1 MQDILDIKK
10 SEYIDILANRGIQV
24 KNNPSLGALQ
34 RKVRYLKKRDLIHL
48 TKLRGLVVDETDLV
62 NITQVLLKSV
72 LGPKLKD
79 DLYREIEKRKYN
91 KTINKVKRLKRLKN
105 TPLAKKENISEKELY
120 ELTTLTKLPTQSL
133 KKLAQLR
140 GVETT
145 GLKRHDILTILM

>member
-10 SEYIDILANRGIQV
+10 SEYIDILANRGIWV

-34 RKVRYLKKRDLIHL
+34 RKVSYLKNRDFLHL
-48 TKLRGLVVDETDLV
+48 AKLRGLVVDETDLI
-62 NITQVLLKSV
+62 NIIQVLLKSV
-72 LGPKLKD
+72 LGPRLKD
-79 DLYREIEKRKYN
+79 ELYRELEKRKYH
-91 KTINKVKRLKRLKN
+91 KIINKVKRLKRLKN
-105 TPLAKKENISEKELY
+105 TLLANKENISEKELY

-145 GLKRHDILTILM
+145 GLKRHELF

>member
-10 SEYIDILANRGIQV
+10 SEYIDILANRAIWV

-34 RKVRYLKKRDLIHL
+34 RKVSYLKKRDLLHL
-48 TKLRGLVVDETDLV
+48 AKLRGLVVDETDLI
-62 NITQVLLKSV
+62 NIIQVLLKSV
-72 LGPKLKD
+72 LGPRLKD
-79 DLYREIEKRKYN
+79 ELYRELEKRKYH
-91 KTINKVKRLKRLKN
+91 KIINKVKRLKRLKN
-105 TPLAKKENISEKELY
+105 TLLANKENISEKELY

-145 GLKRHDILTILM
+145 GLKRHELF